1 VGKRVYEIAKELGVE
16 AKQVVQRL
24 KEAGVAVKDHLTS
37 LGKED
42 EEKARKLFETPRAGE
57 VQVKKMAG
65 GRVVRRRAGGDA
77 AAVKPAELP
86 APAPAPAEAAPAEV
100 ETPEAA
106 SEPTVPEGQP
116 ADVAAAVAEVAP
128 ATEQPETPAPAEEP
142 APEPP
147 PTEAKAATPAV
158 PDKKADEAA
167 KGAPAPAQRPKVAAR
182 EEPSSLKSLA
192 ETPDR
197 KKRRLIVDKRRD
209 VISLRDYIGVS
220 EEGPEPV
227 EQQRRPSSRRRGRP
241 GHQVRRGGRSQK
253 TALTM
258 PKAEK
263 RVIRV
268 EADAIQVSEL
278 AHSLGLKAA
287 DVIRKLMGMGVMASL
302 TQALDLDTA
311 GILAADCGYTIEKV
325 GFDPSRYL
333 AESPD
338 GELELKPRSPVV
350 TIMGHVDHG
359 KTTLLDRI
367 RNAHVA
373 EGEAGG
379 ITQHIGAY
387 KVRTPG
393 GDIVFLDTPGHEA
406 FTAMRARGAGATD
419 IVILVV
425 AADDGVMAQTKEAI
439 AHARAAEVPIIVA
452 VNKIDKPDANIDRVR
467 RELADEGLAPEE
479 WGGPNIFCEI
489 SAKQGLGI
497 DALMEA
503 ILLQAEVLEL
513 KANPDKPGRGV
524 VLEAQLDR
532 TLGPVA
538 TMLVQA
544 GTLRIGDAVIAG
556 MASGRVRVMTDDQG
570 RQLEAAGPAVPVRI
584 AGLGMVPNAGE
595 NFVVMPDERKAKEV
609 ADWQI
614 EQIKRARAV
623 SAGTRV
629 SLEDFFSMVQS
640 GTVQDLRVIVRADV
654 QGSLSP
660 LIDSVSKLKHP
671 EIQLRII
678 HSAVGN
684 VTESDVNL
692 AMASEA
698 VIVGFN
704 VGVDPKAQHLADQEN
719 VDIKRYSVIYDVIDD
734 LKKAMEGLL
743 QPKYI
748 AKLIGRADVRQVFH
762 INKVGKIAGCFVT
775 MGHIPR
781 GVEVRV
787 VRKGETVFTGKL
799 SSLKRLKDD
808 VKDVKQG
815 FECGIGI
822 EGYEALEAG
831 DMLEFY
837 EYETVRESI
846 EPVS

>member
-1 VGKRVYEIAKELGVE
+1 MGKRVYEIAKELGVE

-24 KEAGVAVKDHLTS
+24 KESGVVVKDHLAT
-37 LGKED
+37 LTKE
-42 EEKARKLFETPRAGE
+42 EEDKARKLFETPRAGE
-57 VQVKKMAG
+57 VQVKKMEG

-77 AAVKPAELP
+77 APVASATAAQPAPEP
-86 APAPAPAEAAPAEV
+86 EPAPAPAEEAPVAVSSVEEQPVAESAV
-100 ETPEAA
+100 AEAGETKPAAA
-106 SEPTVPEGQP
+106 SEPGP
-116 ADVAAAVAEVAP
+116 AEAAPAPVAESPAQAPAAPVAAAP
-128 ATEQPETPAPAEEP
+128 EP
-142 APEPP
+142 APQRPQ
-147 PTEAKAATPAV
+147 TAAETA
-158 PDKKADEAA
+158 
-167 KGAPAPAQRPKVAAR
+167 AQRAKPGR
-182 EEPSSLKSLA
+182 EEPPSLKALA
-192 ETPDR
+192 EAPDR
-197 KKRRLIVDKRRD
+197 KKKRLIVDKRRD
-209 VISLRDYIGVS
+209 VISLRDFIGVG
-220 EEGPEPV
+220 EEESEPV
-227 EQQRRPSSRRRGRP
+227 EQQQRPQNRRKGRSSHQPRRGRP
-241 GHQVRRGGRSQK
+241 QK
-253 TALTM
+253 TMLTL

-268 EADAIQVSEL
+268 EADAIQLSEL
-278 AHSLGLKAA
+278 AHSLGLKAT
-287 DVIRKLMGMGVMASL
+287 DVIRKLMGMGVMASM
-302 TQALDLDTA
+302 TQVLDLDTA
-311 GILAADCGYTIEKV
+311 GILAADCGFTIEKV

-333 AESPD
+333 AEGED
-338 GELELKPRSPVV
+338 GELELLPRSPVV

-373 EGEAGG
+373 DGEAGG

-387 KVRTPG
+387 KVSTPG
-393 GDIVFLDTPGHEA
+393 GEIVFLDTPGHEA

-452 VNKIDKPDANIDRVR
+452 VNKIDKPEANLDRVR
-467 RELADEGLAPEE
+467 RELADEGLVPEE

-513 KANPDKPGRGV
+513 TANPNKAGRGV

-538 TMLVQA
+538 TVLVQA

-570 RQLEAAGPAVPVRI
+570 RQLEEAGPAVPVRI
-584 AGLGMVPNAGE
+584 AGLGMVPNAGDA
-595 NFVVMPDERKAKEV
+595 FVVMPDERKAKEV
-609 ADWQI
+609 AEWQM
-614 EQIKRARAV
+614 EQVKRARSV
-623 SAGTRV
+623 SANRV

-640 GTVQDLRVIVRADV
+640 GTVKDLRVIVRADV

-660 LIDSVSKLKHP
+660 LIDSVSKLRHP

-704 VGVDPKAQHLADQEN
+704 VGVDPKAQHLADQEK
-719 VDIKRYSVIYDVIDD
+719 VDIKRYAVIYDVIDD

-743 QPKYI
+743 TPKFI
-748 AKLIGRADVRQVFH
+748 AKLIGRAEVRQVFH

-775 MGHIPR
+775 LGHIPR
-781 GVEVRV
+781 SAECRV
-787 VRKGETVFTGKL
+787 VRKGETLFTGKL

-822 EGYEALEAG
+822 EGFEALEAG
-831 DMLEFY
+831 DLLEFY

-846 EPVS
+846 NPVS